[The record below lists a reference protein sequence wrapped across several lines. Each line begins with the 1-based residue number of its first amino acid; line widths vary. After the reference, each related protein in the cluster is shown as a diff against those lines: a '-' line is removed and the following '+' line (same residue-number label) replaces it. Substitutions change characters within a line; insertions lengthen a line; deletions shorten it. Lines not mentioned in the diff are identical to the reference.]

1 MNDNKIIE
9 FSTAQ
14 KNYLRLANKKAEQG
28 DAVASLGFLLSALK
42 NEYSVSIL
50 SSIANTYSDMGLV
63 SLSNLYWFKYLSI
76 CDENSKSIAYEQLAI
91 NFFYMDN
98 LFASS
103 YYFHLKL
110 SYIL

>member
-76 CDENSKSIAYEQLAI
+76 YSKPFS
-91 NFFYMDN
+91 MDKPTVLVLSTN
-98 LFASS
+98 LGGKNKVVITSS
-103 YYFHLKL
+103 YKL
-110 SYIL
+110 L